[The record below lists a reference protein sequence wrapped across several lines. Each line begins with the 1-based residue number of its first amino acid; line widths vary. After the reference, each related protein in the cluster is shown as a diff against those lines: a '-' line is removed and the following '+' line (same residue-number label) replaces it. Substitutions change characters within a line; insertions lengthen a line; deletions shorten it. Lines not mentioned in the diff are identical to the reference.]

1 VTRPRIEDV
10 PAPLKVAAS
19 LTVVEAIVLLVYAVL
34 EIFSLTGSRVAVSV
48 TSSVFFTLYGAA
60 LVYCAW
66 ALVRGRSWARSPV
79 VLAQLIQLGVAWS
92 FRGGDTLLIALAL
105 AAVALVTIAGILHP
119 ASLDF
124 LSDEHDEAV

>member
-1 VTRPRIEDV
+1 MTRPRLEDV

-60 LVYCAW
+60 LLYCAW
-66 ALVRGRSWARSPV
+66 ALVCGRSWARSPV

>member
-1 VTRPRIEDV
+1 MTRPRLEDV

>member
-1 VTRPRIEDV
+1 MTRPRLEDV

-60 LVYCAW
+60 LLYCAW

>member
-1 VTRPRIEDV
+1 MTRLRLEDV

-34 EIFSLTGSRVAVSV
+34 EIFSVTGSRVAVSV
-48 TSSVFFTLYGAA
+48 TSSLFFTAYGAA
-60 LVYCAW
+60 LLFCAW
-66 ALVRGRSWARSPV
+66 GLVRGRSWARSPV

-92 FRGGDTLLIALAL
+92 FRGGDTLLVALAL

-119 ASLDF
+119 ASLDY
-124 LSDEHDEAV
+124 LSDEHDETV